1 MGRTVLVVD
10 ADTDSR
16 KICRSVLLQSGYS
29 VKEASDGISAWH
41 YASRE
46 PPDLISMEQPGSVYG
61 GRALLDSIRANPGIE
76 DVKVLI
82 VSATAPNNDDWL
94 EDYGRGEHYL
104 PKPVDPDSYLAAV
117 QALIG
122 LSDPEEG
129 LLPPA
134 ATL

>member
-41 YASRE
+41 HASRE

-82 VSATAPNNDDWL
+82 VSATAPNSDDWL
-94 EDYGRGEHYL
+94 DDDGRERYL

-117 QALIG
+117 RALIG
-122 LSDPEEG
+122 LPDPQERIP
-129 LLPPA
+129 PPA
-134 ATL
+134 AAL